1 MKGKSI
7 GKSIKL
13 FLFVSSIGLII
24 LGFVV
29 FSWMGMEMS
38 NKSEAAVDEIS
49 DIYMSEMSSQL
60 QKKFEAVIDL
70 YLAQLDGVIKRVE
83 AEEFDYKRSLR
94 QELELSA
101 EIRDFKFMGLYTEEG
116 DCDLIYGEPVKVSN
130 QDEFF
135 RMIGNDDT
143 RISSGV
149 NASGEKLFLLG
160 KTVDYPMKDGNI
172 SDALVVGVPVDIL
185 ENMLALDEK
194 EAILFSHIIAEDGDF
209 IIRSGEAYRDSYF
222 ERILAEF
229 EVTKG
234 KTPEQYAE
242 EIKDAIVKKEDYS
255 TAVTVKGGKQ
265 HLYLTSLSHSEW
277 YLLSIMPDGRLDDA
291 VKRMGDARQRIMLT
305 AGGIMLAA
313 AFIIF
318 IMYYKMSQKQMAELN
333 EARKE
338 AVRANRAKSEFL
350 SSMSHDIRTP
360 MNGIVGMTAIAQAN
374 IGDTLRV
381 RDCLG
386 KIALSSKHLLGLI
399 NDVLDMSK
407 IESGKLSLNMQL
419 VSLRDTMNNIVNIA
433 QPQVKAKDQHFDV
446 FIQNVQTENVICD
459 NVRLSQVLINL
470 LSNAVKFTPEKGEVN
485 VYMEQEDSPKG
496 SEYVRCHFRV
506 KDNGIGMTPEFQQ
519 EVFEKFVRERK
530 EQVDKTEG
538 SGLGMAI
545 TKAIVDLM
553 DGTIEL
559 VSAPNQGSDFHIILD
574 FERADVQE
582 EDMILPPW
590 KMLVVDDDEDLCHR
604 VVSSLKEIGIDAEWA
619 SDGRTAV
626 KMVENRHL
634 KNDGYQIVLLDWKM
648 PDMNGLEAAKKMRK
662 HLGDNVPILII
673 SAYDWSDIEEEAREA
688 GAQGFISKPLFKS
701 NLFLGLKPYMIGLEE
716 EKPVKEE
723 KQMQFS
729 GKRILLAEDND
740 LNWEIAEAI
749 LREVGFWLERAEN
762 GKICVEKFNQSEVNF
777 YDIILMDIRMPVMN
791 GYEATQN
798 IRALEREDAGLPI
811 IAMTADA
818 FSEDIQRSK
827 ECGMNEHIAKPLD
840 VNQLMQVLDRY
851 LNHN

>member
-149 NASGEKLFLLG
+149 NASGEKFFLLG

-172 SDALVVGVPVDIL
+172 SDALVVGVPVDTL

-234 KTPEQYAE
+234 KTLEQYAE

-590 KMLVVDDDEDLCHR
+590 KMLVVDDDEDLCHS

-749 LREVGFWLERAEN
+749 LSEVGFWLERAEN

>member
-172 SDALVVGVPVDIL
+172 SDALVVGVPVDTL

-255 TAVTVKGGKQ
+255 TAVTVKGRKQ
-265 HLYLTSLSHSEW
+265 HIYLTSLSHSEW

-559 VSAPNQGSDFHIILD
+559 VSAPNQGSDLHVILD

-590 KMLVVDDDEDLCHR
+590 KMLVVDDDEDLCHS

-749 LREVGFWLERAEN
+749 LSEVGFWLERAEN